1 MHLQWLSNLRVLD
14 LSQYLPGPFA
24 TRLLADMGA
33 DVVKVEPPGGE
44 PGRHFDLDCNPGVSP
59 FWRVLNSG
67 KTVITLDL
75 KSEAGREILS
85 ALIGRAD
92 VLLESYRPGVLDR
105 LGFGNEALRRLNPG
119 LVHCALSGYG
129 QTGPARYASG
139 HDINYQAITGGL
151 NQSGTPERP
160 VIPFPP
166 MADYA
171 GALQAVLTVLGALLG
186 RGRNGGGCFIDV
198 SMAESLLLWNAI
210 SFNAPMRRG
219 EGLLNGG
226 AAFYQIYATAD
237 GRFVTLSPLEPKFWD
252 NFCNAVGRPEWIPRR
267 YEPLAANG
275 ADRRRFGAVRLP
287 YYDRVGRHP
296 RFRRLLL
303 PERARSLRSARASA
317 GAGARYDRAA
327 GALHRRALS
336 GVGRWRGARLAESAG
351 GSAGRGGACEMGCCL
366 TPVRGLASQRCFR
379 EVVAG
384 RRRAGSFADDPG
396 AARAA
401 ERRRDGRVAGQ
412 HQRAY
417 VRYSLALADA
427 LQGDL
432 AAAAATIEQHLAAT
446 VRQQQHA

>member
-171 GALQAVLTVLGALLG
+171 GALQAVLSVLGALLG

-237 GRFVTLSPLEPKFWD
+237 ARFVTLSPLEPKFWD

-267 YEPLAANG
+267 YEPLPQTALI
-275 ADRRRFGAVRLP
+275 ADVSALFASRTITEWDAILVSADCCYQSVLDLSEVP
-287 YYDRVGRHP
+287 EHP
-296 RFRRLLL
+296 QV
-303 PERARSLRSARASA
+303 RARGMIERQGRFTDVLFPALVDGAEPALRNPPEEAPVEAVLA
-317 GAGARYDRAA
+317 KWDAA
-327 GALHRRALS
+327 
-336 GVGRWRGARLAESAG
+336 
-351 GSAGRGGACEMGCCL
+351 
-366 TPVRGLASQRCFR
+366 
-379 EVVAG
+379 
-384 RRRAGSFADDPG
+384 
-396 AARAA
+396 
-401 ERRRDGRVAGQ
+401 
-412 HQRAY
+412 
-417 VRYSLALADA
+417 
-427 LQGDL
+427 
-432 AAAAATIEQHLAAT
+432 
-446 VRQQQHA
+446 